1 MAEPAPPSRWLVYGV
16 VQAAEAGSCDG
27 PQLSP
32 ALHGAFGQTCM
43 VLCAPP
49 LAAILAALPASCSL
63 AQPVTADLVAYNAVI
78 AHVHAQQTT
87 IPLRFGGVF
96 DNEAA
101 VRAHLEENAAG
112 YQLLLDRLRGTEELA
127 VRVVLPA
134 QGSLAAAEPATGA
147 TVGTGAAYLRARQ
160 ARYAQAARRYAA
172 AKTRADWLT
181 AALMP
186 HARAHHLELTELP
199 DRPEQI
205 TIKAAFLIARGTA
218 AVFREKAR
226 ALAAGESVTLT
237 VSGPFPPYNFAE
249 LEPPA
254 PKSKQV
260 DAPSFR

>member
-1 MAEPAPPSRWLVYGV
+1 V
-16 VQAAEAGSCDG
+16 VQAAEAGSGDG
-27 PQLSP
+27 PNLSP
-32 ALHGAFGQTCM
+32 ALRGAFGQTCM

-63 AQPVTADLVAYNAVI
+63 AQPATADLVAYNAVI

-96 DNEAA
+96 DSEEA
-101 VRAHLEENAAG
+101 VRAHLGENAAG
-112 YQLLLDRLRGTEELA
+112 YQRLLDRLRGTEELA

-134 QGSLAAAEPATGA
+134 EESQAAGEPATGA
-147 TVGTGAAYLRARQ
+147 NVGTGAAYLRARQ
-160 ARYAQAARRYAA
+160 ARYAQAARRQAA
-172 AKTRADWLT
+172 ATTRADWLT

-186 HARAHHLELTELP
+186 HVRAHRVELAELP
-199 DRPEQI
+199 ERPEQI

-226 ALAAGESVTLT
+226 ALASGEPVSLT
-237 VSGPFPPYNFAE
+237 VSGPFPPYSFAE

-254 PKSKQV
+254 PDSKQI
-260 DAPSFR
+260 DAPADR